1 MCHGSDNI
9 ASGVGRGYLSTMNE
23 DNNNPFDEGKK
34 HPKVGCGAVNCC
46 QSCDGPHEE
55 TGKANPYLVVM
66 GALLFLIVVTT
77 VARHLFMR

>member
-1 MCHGSDNI
+1 M
-9 ASGVGRGYLSTMNE
+9 TE
-23 DNNNPFDEGKK
+23 DNYNPFDEGKK

-55 TGKANPYLVVM
+55 KGKANPYLVVF

-77 VARHLFMR
+77 VARQLFAR